1 MVIPLMS
8 PIDMPLN
15 HIQPSCR
22 VEFLI
27 ILLLVVLYPIYITNL
42 ASYIIIILIKCLLLV
57 SYKPCISPLRTHE
70 MSLYPTK
77 SHRNP
82 MNIPFYH
89 HFGWSEHY
97 GYIPFISKCLVIS
110 HLYSKFGYI
119 SFISKFYHYILVIF
133 HFGWLRSHTAQ
144 STPSRSRASLQ
155 HFVAR
160 SAPRQA
166 LRQTR
171 HLGQKWWIL
180 VDFDGICLCYV
191 YIYINNV

>member
-1 MVIPLMS
+1 MS

-110 HLYSKFGYI
+110 HLYPNVWLYPIYI
-119 SFISKFYHYILVIF
+119 QSLVISHLYPSFTIIYWSYSILV
-133 HFGWLRSHTAQ
+133 G
-144 STPSRSRASLQ
+144 
-155 HFVAR
+155 
-160 SAPRQA
+160 
-166 LRQTR
+166 
-171 HLGQKWWIL
+171 
-180 VDFDGICLCYV
+180 
-191 YIYINNV
+191 

>member
-1 MVIPLMS
+1 MVVPLIS

-22 VEFLI
+22 VEFPM
-27 ILLLVVLYPIYITNL
+27 ILLLLVLYPIYITNL
-42 ASYIIIILIKCLLLV
+42 ASYIIIIPIKSLLLV

-97 GYIPFISKCLVIS
+97 GYIPFISK
-110 HLYSKFGYI
+110 FGYI
-119 SFISKFYHYILVIF
+119 PFISNFYYYILVIF
-133 HFGWLRSHTAQ
+133 HFGWLRSPSPSPLRREVAPPS
-144 STPSRSRASLQ
+144 STSSREVLRAKLC
-155 HFVAR
+155 AR
-160 SAPRQA
+160 LVTSAKN
-166 LRQTR
+166 
-171 HLGQKWWIL
+171 GG
-180 VDFDGICLCYV
+180 F
-191 YIYINNV
+191 